1 MRSTQLDV
9 TGGKS
14 QKTSGVNVQE
24 LLGRIKQ
31 CVAAGAIE
39 TAEDLHEVLL
49 TSSGAAPKEVV
60 ASAELIDKARVEG
73 IDKNHLQIWDELYD
87 MMSSKEKAIFFNS
100 LKEKTFPQ
108 KAILIKQGRL
118 NDQLFF
124 VEQGHVAAILTKE
137 KINNLILQVGK
148 GGFVGEDTFFG
159 MSTCASSVLA
169 ESEVVVK
176 ILEKKCVREWAV
188 TAPELYDKVESFC
201 RLHDRYEEAYQIK
214 RPKKSRFHRVSVS
227 GVVCADIMDSEMKP
241 TGKQFKASIGNVSRS
256 GACFFI
262 KSSSKE
268 VAGSLLAEP
277 LRMIFSAGEKNDLVE
292 FMAMGTVVR
301 IRFHIEND
309 YSVHVKF
316 SSPLGK
322 EKLEFLQE
330 KES

>member
-1 MRSTQLDV
+1 MRSTQLD
-9 TGGKS
+9 TTDGKS
-14 QKTSGVNVQE
+14 QKASAVNVQE

-31 CVAAGAIE
+31 CVAAGDIE
-39 TAEDLHEVLL
+39 TAEDLHDVLL
-49 TSSGAAPKEVV
+49 TSSGEAHKEVV
-60 ASAELIDKARVEG
+60 ASIAIIDEARVEG
-73 IDKNHLQIWDELYD
+73 IEKNHLQIWDELYET
-87 MMSSKEKAIFFNS
+87 MTPREKAIFFNS
-100 LKEKTFPQ
+100 LIEKTFPP
-108 KAILIKQGRL
+108 KSILIKQGGL

-159 MSTCASSVLA
+159 MSTCASSVLV

-176 ILEKKCVREWAV
+176 ILKKERVRKWNI
-188 TAPELYDKVESFC
+188 TAPDLYAKVEAFC
-201 RLHDRYEEAYQIK
+201 RIHDRYEEAYQIK
-214 RPKKSRFHRVSVS
+214 RQQKSRFHRVSVS

-277 LRMIFSAGEKNDLVE
+277 LRMIFSAGEKKDLVE

-301 IRFHIEND
+301 IRFHMEND

-322 EKLEFLQE
+322 DKLEFLQE

>member
-1 MRSTQLDV
+1 MRSTHPDV

-14 QKTSGVNVQE
+14 QSISGVNVQE

-31 CVAAGAIE
+31 CVSVGDIE

-49 TSSGAAPKEVV
+49 ASSGEAPEEVL
-60 ASAELIDKARVEG
+60 ASAEIIDEARVAG
-73 IDKNHLQIWDELYD
+73 IEKNHLQIWDELYD
-87 MMSSKEKAIFFNS
+87 MMASREKAIFYNS
-100 LKEKTFPQ
+100 LKERTFPQ
-108 KAILIKQGRL
+108 KSILIKQGSL
-118 NDQLFF
+118 NEQLFL

-137 KINNLILQVGK
+137 KTNNLILQVGK

-188 TAPELYDKVESFC
+188 TAPDLYDKVKAFC

-214 RPKKSRFHRVSVS
+214 RPQKSRFHRVSVS
-227 GVVCADIMDSEMKP
+227 GVVRADIMDSGMKP
-241 TGKQFKASIGNVSRS
+241 TGKKFKASIGNVSRS

-262 KSSSKE
+262 KSSSRE
-268 VAGSLLAEP
+268 VAGSLLSEP
-277 LRMIFSAGEKNDLVE
+277 LRMIFSVGEKNDLVE

-301 IRFHIEND
+301 IRFHLEND

-316 SSPLGK
+316 LSPLGK
-322 EKLEFLQE
+322 EKLKYLQE